1 MNSLEVDM
9 LRCWKCRKYIANS
22 DCLIK
27 CNGKQLFEK
36 SHYSDASQ
44 YTCNVWHMNLEALP
58 DWVKCAIEK
67 AEWMIGK
74 LNCPF
79 CGARLGGFNF
89 VSNTKCSCG
98 LFANIHLCKS
108 RIDYQPACS
117 FRLARSSV
125 KHTSLCKVPSGS
137 NNKIQHSVTGGILG
151 PRNQGLSYNAKN
163 TNGTGRLTEAL
174 CLEVRST
181 SFEMNNKKLH
191 FKVFNKKKS
200 PSASWPVNERCTVKT
215 CHRKTHS
222 LDLNIRERHVL
233 LPSLYGVSSKGPIYH
248 RQNETQPIY
257 PRGSLQLE
265 SSRYNNSFQGL
276 YNSDTDEL
284 PKKFSVTSC
293 NTLTC
298 RETECDCN
306 FEASNQCSG
315 DATADQ
321 LPFMMDLSSSVS
333 AVEEDIGQQHITSVD
348 LLQPANFSLVAV
360 NQKLSKRE
368 RNKLK
373 NLRKKQRKR
382 ERWLQKQTLNDNLNT
397 DDEHE
402 QRGDKE
408 SYLCAVCL
416 DVYFNPYMCYPCHH
430 IFCEPCL
437 RMLAKDNPTNTPCP
451 LCRTI
456 IARVF
461 FQTELNN
468 STKSS
473 FPTEYLKLKESF
485 QKSSSAKWPLP
496 SCRKPFR
503 VCEAGFQRHTDPVAR
518 RHFPHAA
525 HRMDYMDFEDDSR
538 GWWFDMDM
546 VIIYIYSVNW
556 VIGFIV
562 FCFLC
567 YFFFPF

>member
-1 MNSLEVDM
+1 MNTLEGGM

-27 CNGKQLFEK
+27 CNGKQLSEK
-36 SHYSDASQ
+36 SHYSAASQ
-44 YTCNVWHMNLEALP
+44 YTCNIWHINLEALP

-67 AEWMIGK
+67 ADWMIGK

-98 LFANIHLCKS
+98 LLANIHLCKS

-117 FRLARSSV
+117 VRLARSSV
-125 KHTSLCKVPSGS
+125 KHMSLYKFPSGS
-137 NNKIQHSVTGGILG
+137 NNKIQHCVTGGILG
-151 PRNQGLSYNAKN
+151 PRNQGLSYMAKN

-200 PSASWPVNERCTVKT
+200 RSASWPVNERCTRKT

-222 LDLNIRERHVL
+222 LDLNIRERLVL
-233 LPSLYGVSSKGPIYH
+233 LPSLNGVSSKGPIYH
-248 RQNETQPIY
+248 RQNETQSIY

-265 SSRYNNSFQGL
+265 SSRNNNSFQGL

-284 PKKFSVTSC
+284 PKEFSVTSC

-298 RETECDCN
+298 RETECDCC
-306 FEASNQCSG
+306 FEASDQCSG
-315 DATADQ
+315 SATADQ
-321 LPFMMDLSSSVS
+321 LPFMMDLSSSVT

-348 LLQPANFSLVAV
+348 FVQPANFSLVAV

-368 RNKLK
+368 RSKLK

-382 ERWLQKQTLNDNLNT
+382 ERWLQKQTLNDDLNT

-468 STKSS
+468 STKSF

-485 QKSSSAKWPLP
+485 QKSSSSKWPLP

-503 VCEAGFQRHTDPVAR
+503 VCDAGFQRHTDPVAR

-546 VIIYIYSVNW
+546 VVIYIYSVNW

>member
-1 MNSLEVDM
+1 MNTLDADM
-9 LRCWKCRKYIANS
+9 LCCWKCRKYIANS

-27 CNGKQLFEK
+27 YHGNQLFEK
-36 SHYSDASQ
+36 SHYSAVSQ

-79 CGARLGGFNF
+79 CGASLGGFNF

-117 FRLARSSV
+117 VKLARSSV
-125 KHTSLCKVPSGS
+125 KHMSFCKVQSGF
-137 NNKIQHSVTGGILG
+137 NNKIQHRMTGGILE
-151 PRNQGLSYNAKN
+151 PRNQRVSYMAENM
-163 TNGTGRLTEAL
+163 NGTGRLTEAL
-174 CLEVRST
+174 CLEARSA
-181 SFEMNNKKLH
+181 SFQMNSKKMH
-191 FKVFNKKKS
+191 FKMYSKTKS
-200 PSASWPVNERCTVKT
+200 HSASWPMNDKCTIKT
-215 CHRKTHS
+215 CHRKAHS
-222 LDLNIRERHVL
+222 LDLNIREKFVL
-233 LPSLYGVSSKGPIYH
+233 SSLYGVNSKGPIYH
-248 RQNETQPIY
+248 RQNEIQPIY
-257 PRGSLQLE
+257 TRGSLQLE
-265 SSRYNNSFQGL
+265 SNRNNCFQGL

-284 PKKFSVTSC
+284 TAKFSVTSC
-293 NTLTC
+293 NTLTH
-298 RETECDCN
+298 RETEGDCS
-306 FEASNQCSG
+306 FEASEQCAGS
-315 DATADQ
+315 APADQ
-321 LPFMMDLSSSVS
+321 PPFVMDLFSSVS
-333 AVEEDIGQQHITSVD
+333 IVGEDIGQQHFTSVD
-348 LLQPANFSLVAV
+348 LLQPTHFSMAAV
-360 NQKLSKRE
+360 NQNLSKRE

-373 NLRKKQRKR
+373 NLRKKQRKQ
-382 ERWLQKQTLNDNLNT
+382 ERWLQQKMLNDNLDT

-402 QRGDKE
+402 QGGDKE

-437 RMLAKDNPTNTPCP
+437 RMLAKDSPTNTPCP

-461 FQTELNN
+461 FQKELND
-468 STKSS
+468 STKSF
-473 FPTEYLKLKESF
+473 FPTEYLKLKEIF

-496 SCRKPFR
+496 SCKKPFR
-503 VCEAGFQRHTDPVAR
+503 VYEAGFPRHTDPVTR

-567 YFFFPF
+567 YLFFPF

>member
-1 MNSLEVDM
+1 MSSLEADV

-27 CNGKQLFEK
+27 CHGNQLFEK
-36 SHYSDASQ
+36 SHYSAASQ

-58 DWVKCAIEK
+58 DWAKCAIET

-89 VSNTKCSCG
+89 VSSTKCSCG
-98 LFANIHLCKS
+98 LFADIHLCKS

-117 FRLARSSV
+117 VRLARSSV
-125 KHTSLCKVPSGS
+125 KNMSLCKVPSS
-137 NNKIQHSVTGGILG
+137 FNNKIQPQKTGEIMG
-151 PRNQGLSYNAKN
+151 PRNQELSFIAKN
-163 TNGTGRLTEAL
+163 MDSTGRLTDAL
-174 CLEVRST
+174 CLEVRAT
-181 SFEMNNKKLH
+181 SAEMNSKKLH

-200 PSASWPVNERCTVKT
+200 PSGSWPINDTCTVKT
-215 CHRKTHS
+215 CHRKAHS
-222 LDLNIRERHVL
+222 LDLNSREKLVL
-233 LPSLYGVSSKGPIYH
+233 LPNLYGVASRGPLYH
-248 RQNETQPIY
+248 RQNETQPVYI
-257 PRGSLQLE
+257 RGSLQLE
-265 SSRYNNSFQGL
+265 SHRNNKSFQAL
-276 YNSDTDEL
+276 YDSDT
-284 PKKFSVTSC
+284 SC
-293 NTLTC
+293 SALTY
-298 RETECDCN
+298 RETEWDCS
-306 FEASNQCSG
+306 FEASEQCSG
-315 DATADQ
+315 SSTADQ
-321 LPFMMDLSSSVS
+321 LPFMMDLSSSGS
-333 AVEEDIGQQHITSVD
+333 AVVEDIEQQHITSVD
-348 LLQPANFSLVAV
+348 LLQPDNFPMSDVR
-360 NQKLSKRE
+360 QKLNKRE

-397 DDEHE
+397 GNE
-402 QRGDKE
+402 QEQGGDKE

-416 DVYFNPYMCYPCHH
+416 DVYFNPYKCYPCHH

-461 FQTELNN
+461 FQTELNK
-468 STKSS
+468 STKSF
-473 FPTEYLKLKESF
+473 FPEEYLKLKECF

-503 VCEAGFQRHTDPVAR
+503 SCEGFPRHTDPVTR

-525 HRMDYMDFEDDSR
+525 HRMDYMDFEDESR

-546 VIIYIYSVNW
+546 VVIYIYSVNW

>member
-1 MNSLEVDM
+1 MNTLEDGM

-22 DCLIK
+22 DCIIK
-27 CNGKQLFEK
+27 CNGKQLSEK
-36 SHYSDASQ
+36 SHYSAASQ
-44 YTCNVWHMNLEALP
+44 YTCNIWHINLEALP

-89 VSNTKCSCG
+89 VSNTRCSCG
-98 LFANIHLCKS
+98 LLANIHLCKS

-117 FRLARSSV
+117 VRLARSS
-125 KHTSLCKVPSGS
+125 
-137 NNKIQHSVTGGILG
+137 
-151 PRNQGLSYNAKN
+151 
-163 TNGTGRLTEAL
+163 
-174 CLEVRST
+174 
-181 SFEMNNKKLH
+181 
-191 FKVFNKKKS
+191 
-200 PSASWPVNERCTVKT
+200 
-215 CHRKTHS
+215 
-222 LDLNIRERHVL
+222 
-233 LPSLYGVSSKGPIYH
+233 
-248 RQNETQPIY
+248 
-257 PRGSLQLE
+257 
-265 SSRYNNSFQGL
+265 
-276 YNSDTDEL
+276 
-284 PKKFSVTSC
+284 
-293 NTLTC
+293 
-298 RETECDCN
+298 
-306 FEASNQCSG
+306 
-315 DATADQ
+315 
-321 LPFMMDLSSSVS
+321 
-333 AVEEDIGQQHITSVD
+333 
-348 LLQPANFSLVAV
+348 PANFSLVAV

-368 RNKLK
+368 RSKLK

-382 ERWLQKQTLNDNLNT
+382 ERWLQKQTLNDDLNT

-437 RMLAKDNPTNTPCP
+437 RMLAKDSPTNTPCP

-468 STKSS
+468 STKSF
-473 FPTEYLKLKESF
+473 FPTEYLKLKENF

-503 VCEAGFQRHTDPVAR
+503 VCDAGFQRHTDPVAR

-546 VIIYIYSVNW
+546 GTALVSKTEES
-556 VIGFIV
+556 
-562 FCFLC
+562 CKQRQC
-567 YFFFPF
+567 K

>member
-125 KHTSLCKVPSGS
+125 KHMSLCKVPSGS
-137 NNKIQHSVTGGILG
+137 NNKIQHSVTGGTLG
-151 PRNQGLSYNAKN
+151 PRNQGLSYVAKN

-174 CLEVRST
+174 CLEVRSA

-200 PSASWPVNERCTVKT
+200 PSASWPVNERCTIKT

-233 LPSLYGVSSKGPIYH
+233 LPCLYGVSSKGPVYH

-265 SSRYNNSFQGL
+265 SNRNNNSFQGL

-284 PKKFSVTSC
+284 PKKFPVTSC

-298 RETECDCN
+298 RETERDCS
-306 FEASNQCSG
+306 FEASDQCSG

-382 ERWLQKQTLNDNLNT
+382 ERWLQKQTLSDNLNT

-461 FQTELNN
+461 FQTELNS

-473 FPTEYLKLKESF
+473 FPREYIKLKESF

-503 VCEAGFQRHTDPVAR
+503 VWEGIQRHTDPVAR

>member
-1 MNSLEVDM
+1 M
-9 LRCWKCRKYIANS
+9 LISNIM
-22 DCLIK
+22 CL
-27 CNGKQLFEK
+27 QQK
-36 SHYSDASQ
+36 SHYSATSQ
-44 YTCNVWHMNLEALP
+44 YTCNIWHMNLEALP

-98 LFANIHLCKS
+98 LFADVHFCKS

-117 FRLARSSV
+117 VRLARSSV
-125 KHTSLCKVPSGS
+125 KHISLCNIPSGF
-137 NNKIQHSVTGGILG
+137 NNEVQQSMTWGVLG
-151 PRNQGLSYNAKN
+151 PRNQGLSYLAKN
-163 TNGTGRLTEAL
+163 TNSIGRLTEAL

-181 SFEMNNKKLH
+181 NFEMNGKKQC
-191 FKVFNKKKS
+191 FQVFNKKKS
-200 PSASWPVNERCTVKT
+200 LSASWPTNDRYTIKT
-215 CHRKTHS
+215 FHRKAHS
-222 LDLNIRERHVL
+222 LDLNSKERLVL
-233 LPSLYGVSSKGPIYH
+233 SPSLYGVSSKGNIYH
-248 RQNETQPIY
+248 RQNETRPIY
-257 PRGSLQLE
+257 PRVSLQLE
-265 SSRYNNSFQGL
+265 SNRNNNSFQGL
-276 YNSDTDEL
+276 YNSDTDKL
-284 PKKFSVTSC
+284 SKNFSVTSC

-298 RETECDCN
+298 KETEYDCS
-306 FEASNQCSG
+306 FEASEQCSG
-315 DATADQ
+315 SAIADHR
-321 LPFMMDLSSSVS
+321 PFVMDLSSSVS
-333 AVEEDIGQQHITSVD
+333 AIEEDIGQQHIIPVG
-348 LLQPANFSLVAV
+348 LLQPASVSLVAV
-360 NQKLSKRE
+360 NQKQSKRE

-373 NLRKKQRKR
+373 NLRRKQRKR
-382 ERWLQKQTLNDNLNT
+382 ERWLEKQSVNENLHT

-408 SYLCAVCL
+408 SYFCAVCL

-468 STKSS
+468 STKSF
-473 FPTEYLKLKESF
+473 FPTEYFKLKESF

-503 VCEAGFQRHTDPVAR
+503 VCDGFQRRTDPVTR